1 MSSAS
6 STETS
11 VVTSTECPYRRT
23 LKVAVCALAHDAGFA
38 AADDVSLETLTE
50 MLQSCEFSLSHTC
63 TLSSVG
69 GRKCFKANHCSILD
83 VSYLG

>member
-23 LKVAVCALAHDAGFA
+23 LKVTVCALAHDAGFA

-50 MLQSCEFSLSHTC
+50 MLQSCEF
-63 TLSSVG
+63 
-69 GRKCFKANHCSILD
+69 HCRTHVHLMQWVD
-83 VSYLG
+83 VLCLYRVWMAIFY